1 MNRQRNW
8 VAANSKICSEN
19 YVVADSEIDSVNCL
33 ASKTVSLLIWKLAA
47 KSYAA
52 AYLEI
57 SRDGGVIY
65 GFTLTFFLVV
75 YTFPHGI
82 IVYFTN

>member
-1 MNRQRNW
+1 
-8 VAANSKICSEN
+8 
-19 YVVADSEIDSVNCL
+19 L

-47 KSYAA
+47 KSYVA

-57 SRDGGVIY
+57 NRDGGVIY
-65 GFTLTFFLVV
+65 GFTLTFFLGV

>member
-1 MNRQRNW
+1 MNRQHNW
-8 VAANSKICSEN
+8 VVANSEIRSEN
-19 YVVADSEIDSVNCL
+19 YIIADSEIDSVNCL

-47 KSYAA
+47 KSYVA

-57 SRDGGVIY
+57 NRDGGVIY
-65 GFTLTFFLVV
+65 GFTLTFFLGV

>member
-1 MNRQRNW
+1 
-8 VAANSKICSEN
+8 
-19 YVVADSEIDSVNCL
+19 L